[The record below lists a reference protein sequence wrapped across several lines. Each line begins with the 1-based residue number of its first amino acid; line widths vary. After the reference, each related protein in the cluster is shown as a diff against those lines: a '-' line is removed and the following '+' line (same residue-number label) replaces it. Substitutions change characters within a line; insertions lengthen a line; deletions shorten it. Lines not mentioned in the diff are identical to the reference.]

1 MISIKNKQDCSGCE
15 ACKNVCPNDCIEMM
29 RDEEGFLYPKVN
41 SESCIECNVCNNT
54 CPIFNPPDNESYS
67 HAYAGQIKNEDVRR
81 RSSSG
86 GIFSALAEK
95 IIAEGG
101 SVFGATFDENFGVHH
116 IEVKNTD
123 ELDKLRGSKYTQS
136 EIGDTYRQVKEIL
149 NDNRKVL
156 FSGTACQIAGLK
168 KYLSRNY
175 NNLYTVDVLCHGVP
189 SPKLWKKYIAEKE
202 KQYGTSVERISFR
215 HKKYGWKI
223 YSVEFLFKNSTE
235 YLMPFG
241 KDPYMRLFL
250 SNISLRPSCYNCR
263 FNKLDRPSDIT
274 IGDAWGIDNI
284 HPELDDDK
292 GTSVIMVR
300 GKKGNKLFDA
310 IKDDLLFV
318 QDDVDRLVP
327 PNSGGR
333 KSVKEH
339 GKRERFFKEIDNQDV
354 TDLIKLIKIPLYR
367 KVITKFKTVIWK
379 LFKLIGVDI
388 HRNESA

>member
-15 ACKNVCPNDCIEMM
+15 ACKNGCPKDCIEMT

-41 SESCIECNVCNNT
+41 TERCIECNVCNNI
-54 CPIFNPPDNESYS
+54 CPILNPPNNEIYS
-67 HAYAGQIKNEDVRR
+67 HSYAGQIKNEDVRK

-101 SVFGATFDENFGVHH
+101 SVFGAAFDENFCVHH
-116 IEVKNTD
+116 IEVKNIG

-136 EIGDTYRQVKEIL
+136 EIGDSYRQVKEIL

-156 FSGTACQIAGLK
+156 FTGTACQIAGLK
-168 KYLSRNY
+168 KYLGRNY

-202 KQYGTSVERISFR
+202 KQYGAAVERISFR

-223 YSVEFLFKNSTE
+223 FSVEFLFKNSTE
-235 YLMPFG
+235 YILPFG
-241 KDPYMRLFL
+241 KDPYMRFFL
-250 SNISLRPSCYNCR
+250 SNISLRPSCHNCR

-292 GTSVIMVR
+292 GTSVIIVR
-300 GKKGNKLFDA
+300 GEKGNQLFDA
-310 IKDDLLFV
+310 IKDDLVFLE
-318 QDDVDRLVP
+318 DDVDKLVP

-333 KSVKEH
+333 KSVKPH
-339 GKRERFFKEIDNQDV
+339 NKREKFFKEIDNKDV
-354 TDLIKLIKIPLYR
+354 NDLLKLLKIPLYR
-367 KVITKFKTVIWK
+367 KVITKFKAIIRKCV
-379 LFKLIGVDI
+379 
-388 HRNESA
+388 R